1 MESAGERVKV
11 QGIIVELH
19 HPAWASQ
26 LQMPRT
32 REWRSPMSY
41 DKVALKR
48 DFLVLSFAGSDC
60 VLSGYLDIG
69 SLGLLS
75 GIPVEDARVLSES

>member
-1 MESAGERVKV
+1 
-11 QGIIVELH
+11 
-19 HPAWASQ
+19 
-26 LQMPRT
+26 
-32 REWRSPMSY
+32 MSY

-48 DFLVLSFAGSDC
+48 NFLVLSFAGSDC